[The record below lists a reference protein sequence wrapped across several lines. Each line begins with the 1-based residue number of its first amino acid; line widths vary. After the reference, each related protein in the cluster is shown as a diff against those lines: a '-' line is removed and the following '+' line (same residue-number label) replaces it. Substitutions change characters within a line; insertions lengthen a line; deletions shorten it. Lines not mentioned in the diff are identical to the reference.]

1 MQRFAVN
8 QRNLQCIGYPVSH
21 LRERIIFC
29 IVAIIKEQN
38 NNEVSNISH
47 FVIK

>member
-1 MQRFAVN
+1 MKFIKEVHNAEAIPSPARGKA
-8 QRNLQCIGYPVSH
+8 
-21 LRERIIFC
+21 IIFC

-38 NNEVSNISH
+38 NNEVSNISY

>member
-1 MQRFAVN
+1 MKF
-8 QRNLQCIGYPVSH
+8 
-21 LRERIIFC
+21 IIEVHNAQALPSPARGKTIPFC

-38 NNEVSNISH
+38 NNEVSYISH